1 MAGPENLQGICVPP
15 ALVAEIPQVLASC
28 GAKVEVVE
36 LSDAERAAARLSVF
50 RCISPMGFVVN
61 VSLQRHRVAC
71 GDGTLVIFYPQWKGR
86 GGPGEEQFLANLVG
100 VVRQRG
106 AYEMA
111 RRRRDKRA

>member
-15 ALVAEIPQVLASC
+15 ALVAELPQALAAC
-28 GAKVEVVE
+28 GAKVEIIE

-71 GDGTLVIFYPQWKGR
+71 GDGILALFCPQWKGR
-86 GGPGEEQFLANLVG
+86 GEPGQEQFLANLAE

-111 RRRRDKRA
+111 RQRRAKRT